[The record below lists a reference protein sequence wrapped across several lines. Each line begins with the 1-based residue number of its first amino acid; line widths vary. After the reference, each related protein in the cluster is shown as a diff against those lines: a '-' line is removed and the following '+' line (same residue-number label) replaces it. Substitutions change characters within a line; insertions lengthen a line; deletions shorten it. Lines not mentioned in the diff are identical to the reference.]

1 MPLSRLRMLSPVFVV
16 LIAPPPAAAFDSPL
30 SDTAVRE
37 AYFLGQRHDQ
47 SLARFF
53 EKYTKHLAPAK
64 SGAYVSS
71 VAFFTPFALVAE
83 FSSRQADGYSAQQA
97 QIDHRNRGEF
107 VRIVV
112 QLEFS
117 AGYTL
122 RSGAFWKDFDVQVF
136 DNHEMLSSIDSSV
149 EPNYLCSDE
158 GGCILTGATLH
169 FDFPPDSFSSDTA
182 NVQITPPHADPIA
195 MDFDLSSFR

>member
-1 MPLSRLRMLSPVFVV
+1 MPLSRLRFFSSLLAGALLVP
-16 LIAPPPAAAFDSPL
+16 APAAFDSPL

-37 AYFLGQRHDQ
+37 AYFLGQRHDE

-53 EKYTKHLAPAK
+53 EKYTKHLPPAK
-64 SGAYVSS
+64 SGSYVSS
-71 VAFFTPFALVAE
+71 VAFFTPFALAVE

-107 VRIVV
+107 VRILV

-117 AGYTL
+117 SGYTL
-122 RSGAFWKDFDVQVF
+122 RSAAFWKDFDVQVF
-136 DNHEMLSSIDSSV
+136 DKDEAIKSIDSSV

-158 GGCILTGATLH
+158 GGCILTGATLR
-169 FDFPPDSFSSDTA
+169 FDFPPDSFTSDTA
-182 NVQITPPHADPIA
+182 NVQVAPPHADPIA
-195 MDFDLSSFR
+195 IDFDLSSFR